1 VSTTSAAKHIMRE
14 YGLED
19 LSDLTTV
26 QFLSLIGMDAF
37 ITEGFPISKFYV
49 LELKK
54 NFLGRYQEYI
64 SMYIKYSQVSPIL
77 LRQPLKL
84 RRHSSP
90 GRVSVR
96 RH

>member
-1 VSTTSAAKHIMRE
+1 MRE

-37 ITEGFPISKFYV
+37 ITESFPISKFYV

-54 NFLGRYQEYI
+54 SFLGRYQ
-64 SMYIKYSQVSPIL
+64 
-77 LRQPLKL
+77 
-84 RRHSSP
+84 
-90 GRVSVR
+90 
-96 RH
+96 